1 VQALLDQTR
10 QDEMQIVGCQS
21 LFEFV
26 INQKDGSSLFN
37 LEGFLPKLCQL
48 GLEGGDDDRS
58 RSLRAAGLQALSA
71 MIWLMG
77 EYSHIPSEFDNVVS
91 AVLENYGHPKIL
103 TNANDSGRKWV
114 DEVLKNEG
122 HVAYE
127 DSLINVPSWRTVVN
141 DKGELNVK
149 MEDSLDP
156 SFWSKVCLHNM
167 AKLGEEATTMRRILE
182 SLFRNFDEGCL
193 WSTENSIAFPVLRDL
208 QFLMEISGITLPTVF
223 IQSFPH
229 DQCSKIVLYFCRAKN
244 TLSTFY
250 VD

>member
-1 VQALLDQTR
+1 
-10 QDEMQIVGCQS
+10 
-21 LFEFV
+21 
-26 INQKDGSSLFN
+26 

-149 MEDSLDP
+149 M
-156 SFWSKVCLHNM
+156 
-167 AKLGEEATTMRRILE
+167 
-182 SLFRNFDEGCL
+182 
-193 WSTENSIAFPVLRDL
+193 
-208 QFLMEISGITLPTVF
+208 
-223 IQSFPH
+223 
-229 DQCSKIVLYFCRAKN
+229 
-244 TLSTFY
+244 
-250 VD
+250 

>member
-1 VQALLDQTR
+1 
-10 QDEMQIVGCQS
+10 
-21 LFEFV
+21 
-26 INQKDGSSLFN
+26 